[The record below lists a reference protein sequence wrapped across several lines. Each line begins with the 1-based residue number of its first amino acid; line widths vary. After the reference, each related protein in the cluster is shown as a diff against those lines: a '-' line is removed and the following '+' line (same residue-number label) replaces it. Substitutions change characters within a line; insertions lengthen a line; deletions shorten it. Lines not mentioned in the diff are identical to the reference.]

1 MTQKIS
7 PHKKSKMMALY
18 FEGYSQS
25 AIANKLNVDQSTVS
39 LHIGK
44 FKSLVDQ
51 QGIKAAGEEFDI
63 MNIVDALHSLAAEFK
78 KSKITV
84 EEAKVGLKM
93 ERLFQKLGVKQEDYN
108 HLIQATTKLKTEGLL
123 ESAVKLNKLEES
135 TGMTHEEIIAQSA
148 NTYQQLKNDQQDL
161 QIVTGTLNTAKEDLV
176 AIENQKQLASQDLQ
190 EHMQQIGVDM
200 NRLALVEELA
210 STLKKAGVSNE
221 TLKDYIQ
228 RQQLLNEAGIS
239 IGIFVSILENA
250 DVVTSK
256 DHGEGLLQMLAEYG
270 SLSEANKTLGAKA
283 KLLEKETSNLD
294 QRATLKGEIEG
305 NITELKAEKASLEAY
320 VSQLY
325 EQKNTL
331 DGIKSDI
338 SSFTEKKDE
347 LKQEITEMETYKG
360 SLSDDIKSREKKTGN
375 LKELET
381 EYDAVSASLSETKA
395 KLNQER
401 RRLEIFDSFLGLV
414 QSSSIPQLEKFIEG
428 LPYQL
433 GLIKA
438 GKHSPELLRKMIIKN
453 LTGDTLQVLRCS
465 SCEVKFVVDKPS
477 NIDGYRCP
485 VCGLTSSVTID
496 KDALAILKAA
506 LAPIKYTAAQT
517 VTIKSK
523 QPPLKDKGNG

>member
-1 MTQKIS
+1 
-7 PHKKSKMMALY
+7 MALY

-39 LHIGK
+39 LHLSK

-51 QGIKAAGEEFDI
+51 QGLKVTAKEYGI
-63 MNIVDALHSLAAEFK
+63 MDEVESLHSLAAELK
-78 KSKITV
+78 KAKLTV
-84 EEAKVGLKM
+84 EEAKVGFKM
-93 ERLFQKLGVKQEDYN
+93 VSSFQKFGVKAEDYQDV
-108 HLIQATTKLKTEGLL
+108 IQAATKLKNEGFL
-123 ESAVKLNKLEES
+123 ESAVELNKLEKS
-135 TGMTHEEIIAQSA
+135 TGMTHEEIVIQSA
-148 NTYQQLKNDQQDL
+148 DTYQQLKNDQQDL
-161 QIVTGTLNTAKEDLV
+161 QIVTGKLNASKEDLV

-190 EHMQQIGVDM
+190 AHMQQIGVDM

-210 STLKKAGVSNE
+210 PTLKKAGVSNE
-221 TLKDYIQ
+221 NLKDYIQ

-239 IGIFVSILENA
+239 IDIFVSILEKA

-294 QRATLKGEIEG
+294 QRAQLKGEIEG
-305 NITELKAEKASLEAY
+305 KINELKAEKASLEAY

-325 EQKNTL
+325 KQKNTL

-360 SLSDDIKSREKKTGN
+360 SLSDEIKSREKKIGN

-381 EYDAVSASLSETKA
+381 KHDAVSASLSETKA

-401 RRLEIFDSFLGLV
+401 RRLEIFESFIGLV
-414 QSSSIPQLEKFIEG
+414 QSSSIPQLENFVEG

-433 GLIKA
+433 SLVKA
-438 GKHSPELLRKMIIKN
+438 GSSSPELLWKMIIKN
-453 LTGDTLQVLRCS
+453 LTRDTLQVLK
-465 SCEVKFVVDKPS
+465 CEPCKAKFVVDKPS
-477 NIDGYRCP
+477 NTGDYICP
-485 VCGLTSSVTID
+485 ICGLSSYVKID
-496 KDALAILKAA
+496 KGALAILKAA
-506 LAPIKYTAAQT
+506 LTPTKHIAAQG
-517 VTIKSK
+517 VTITPI
-523 QPPLKDKGNG
+523 QPPLKDKGDD